1 MGWWCFA
8 RCRCLHNSQC
18 QEIFHPICFSQ
29 WKNTASTDD
38 GYVTGLEPGTDHP
51 NSKTFERDQGRL
63 LSLAP
68 EASHV
73 IAMTM
78 EVHDDVAGV
87 QAVQQEIASI
97 QGDSPV
103 EVHDQP
109 LSHLSG

>member
-1 MGWWCFA
+1 
-8 RCRCLHNSQC
+8 
-18 QEIFHPICFSQ
+18 
-29 WKNTASTDD
+29 
-38 GYVTGLEPGTDHP
+38 
-51 NSKTFERDQGRL
+51 
-63 LSLAP
+63 
-68 EASHV
+68 V
-73 IAMTM
+73 IEMII